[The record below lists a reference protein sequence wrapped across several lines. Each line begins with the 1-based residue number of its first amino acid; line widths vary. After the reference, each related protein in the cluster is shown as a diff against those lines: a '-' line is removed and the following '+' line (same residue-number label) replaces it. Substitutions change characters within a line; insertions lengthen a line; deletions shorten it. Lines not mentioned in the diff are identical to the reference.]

1 MIRSQHGFKK
11 LHQITDAFLFNRTTR
26 RQDMIQEKK
35 MEQVKIEADTWKRLL
50 DFFMEEN
57 VHAKNRLSNILKDG
71 FDRDLLDEL
80 ENFQSQFI
88 KQDEMINLLR
98 RDIAELSILLSKE
111 NGTDEVST
119 NLLNRKLENL
129 RYNLADSERRFSG
142 LQLNFNKYLSKS
154 VG

>member
-1 MIRSQHGFKK
+1 
-11 LHQITDAFLFNRTTR
+11 
-26 RQDMIQEKK
+26 MIQEKK